1 MATLLLY
8 SLKADSRDPH
18 IIEYYIT
25 QPGPETVAALQSK
38 HPSPSRSLNF
48 PPPPDRT
55 YSPLTCTVEDVSRA
69 LGSFYNGSAAGLD
82 GIRPSHLKELTSSSA
97 GENGPRL
104 MECLTKLCNFLFS
117 GQLNKEVCPYLYGAS
132 LCALSKKDGGLRPIA
147 VGSTLRRL
155 SAKIACYSIKES
167 MADYLQPHQ
176 LGFGTRQ
183 GCEGAIHA
191 TRSFVMDFNNA
202 DSVIIKLDIK
212 NAFNSLERDVL
223 LNEVKDI
230 IPSLYPFL
238 DQVYGTSS
246 KLFFKDNLILS
257 QVGVQQGDPLGPLI
271 FSLAIHKA
279 IINIQ
284 SPLNVWYLDD
294 GTLGGE
300 PEIVKQDLITL
311 IPRLRDLGLE
321 VNSAKCE
328 FFPCSDGVASQFQN
342 FLTVLPG
349 LSFLSRANFDLLGSP
364 IFAEGIAESV
374 EKQRR
379 NLEFV
384 NDRLKFLNP
393 HVALTL
399 LRMCLGAPK
408 FIYLLRTS
416 PVWLFPA
423 LISAFDECL
432 RSSVSGIINVSLNEV
447 QWSQAALPIRHGGL
461 GVRRVGDLGLPAFL
475 SSGHAVVDLV
485 AKILNTR
492 ESQVVVPFLSDASDA
507 FAALHPGVDLPDR
520 PWVQRSWD
528 DIGAKCVMDR
538 LLGGA
543 TGADLARLRAVS
555 QPESGAWL
563 QALPSPHFGTL
574 LDDVSLRVAVA
585 LRLGCDVCE
594 PHLCIC
600 GSRVEA
606 DGHHALSCRRC
617 EGRFPRH
624 HALNDIIRRALVSA
638 NIPCVLE
645 PPGLS
650 RTDGKRPDGLTLVP
664 WEKGRCLLWDATCV
678 STFAACHLGRTTL
691 APGAAAE
698 TAALKKHTK
707 YSALEAVYH
716 FVPFAVETAGSWGS
730 EAKSFVAEVG
740 RRLRV
745 RTNDPR
751 SGSFLVQK
759 LALAIQRGNAAS
771 VMGTFP
777 PGLTLC

>member
-1 MATLLLY
+1 MSPIFEAKVYEGDFRGAVRLLV
-8 SLKADSRDPH
+8 SEDSIAH
-18 IIEYYIT
+18 
-25 QPGPETVAALQSK
+25 PGPETVAALQSK

-97 GENGPRL
+97 AENGPRL
-104 MECLTKLCNFLFS
+104 MD

-132 LCALSKKDGGLRPIA
+132 LYALSKKDDGLRPIA

-155 SAKIACYSIKES
+155 SAKIACYAIKES

-191 TRSFVMDFNNA
+191 ARSFVMDFNNA
-202 DSVIIKLDIK
+202 DFVIIKLDIK

-246 KLFFKDNLILS
+246 KLIFKDNLILS
-257 QVGVQQGDPLGPLI
+257 QVGDQQGDPLGPLI

-300 PEIVKQDLITL
+300 PEIVKQDSITL
-311 IPRLRDLGLE
+311 IPLLRDLGLE
-321 VNSAKCE
+321 VNSAKCD
-328 FFPCSDGVASQFQN
+328 FFPCSDGVASQFQD

-349 LSFLSRANFDLLGSP
+349 LSFLSRASFELLGSP

-384 NDRLKFLNP
+384 NECLKFLNP

-475 SSGHAVVDLV
+475 SSGHAVVDHV

-492 ESQVVVPFLSDASDA
+492 ESQVVPCIRVLICR
-507 FAALHPGVDLPDR
+507 R

-528 DIGAKCVMDR
+528 DIGVKCVMDCQ
-538 LLGGA
+538 LGGA

-563 QALPSPHFGTL
+563 QALPSPHFSTL

-594 PHLCIC
+594 PYLCIC

-638 NIPCVLE
+638 NIPCME
-645 PPGLS
+645 
-650 RTDGKRPDGLTLVP
+650 KRPDGLTLVP
-664 WEKGRCLLWDATCV
+664 WEKGRCLLWDATCG
-678 STFAACHLGRTTL
+678 STYAACHLGRTTL

-698 TAALKKHTK
+698 TAALKKHIK

-730 EAKSFVAEVG
+730 VAKSFVAEVG

-745 RTNDPR
+745 RTNDPL